1 MKFQKCGQLY
11 KFNSDNII
19 TNKIEIIEIVEETKS
34 IVDFIISSIID
45 IFDCEPNSAY
55 LRGSCI
61 DRKIENDTT
70 IDIDVVFVFDD
81 KTFYN
86 KVYNLQEKISF
97 GRFPYVENK
106 MFMNDT
112 QKEIEKNILEK
123 FKKNVEIDIEL
134 SCEEFFQQDYQK
146 RFLSKQVYGTGKN
159 LSLSKLSRETFY
171 HSLKSDILPNR
182 RKYCLKKLYELK
194 NQFYLKVNFFDGTE
208 IRILKSLIKL
218 FYRQYSLDLHLN
230 ENCFSKDVYYCHNIL
245 IKTYP
250 QLSSYI
256 EKVLDL
262 FLNVDNY
269 SHNDIRLILTE
280 LEYIINEIE
289 YLSDNYN
296 KLEFFV

>member
-19 TNKIEIIEIVEETKS
+19 TNKIETIEIVEETKS
-34 IVDFIISSIID
+34 IVDFIVSSTID
-45 IFDCEPNSAY
+45 VFDCEPNSVY

-86 KVYNLQEKISF
+86 KVYNLGQEISF
-97 GRFPYVENK
+97 CTFPYMENK
-106 MFMNDT
+106 MFMSDT

-134 SCEEFFQQDYQK
+134 SCEEFFQQDYKK

-171 HSLKSDILPNR
+171 QSLKSDILPNR

-194 NQFYLKVNFFDGTE
+194 KS
-208 IRILKSLIKL
+208 ILSEGHFLMGLIKL
-218 FYRQYSLDLHLN
+218 FYREYSLDLHLN

-245 IKTYP
+245 IKNYP
-250 QLSSYI
+250 QLSNYI

-289 YLSDNYN
+289 YLSDNY
-296 KLEFFV
+296 KEIEFFV

>member
-19 TNKIEIIEIVEETKS
+19 TNKIETIEIVEETKS
-34 IVDFIISSIID
+34 IVDFIISSTIG
-45 IFDCEPNSAY
+45 IFDCEPNSVY

-61 DRKIENDTT
+61 DRKIENNTT

-81 KTFYN
+81 KTFYG
-86 KVYNLQEKISF
+86 KVYNLREKISF
-97 GRFPYVENK
+97 CKFPYVENE
-106 MFMNDT
+106 MFITDT

-123 FKKNVEIDIEL
+123 FKKNVEIDVEL
-134 SCEEFFQQDYQK
+134 SCEEFFQEDYQK

-159 LSLSKLSRETFY
+159 LSLSRLSKKIFY
-171 HSLKSDILPNR
+171 QSLKSDILPNR
-182 RKYCLKKLYELK
+182 KKYCLKKLYELK
-194 NQFYLKVNFFDGTE
+194 NKFYLKTDFLDSVE
-208 IRILKSLIKL
+208 IRVLKSLIKL

-280 LEYIINEIE
+280 LEYVINEIE

-296 KLEFFV
+296 EVELFV

>member
-19 TNKIEIIEIVEETKS
+19 TNKIETIEIVEETKS
-34 IVDFIISSIID
+34 IVDFIISSTID

-61 DRKIENDTT
+61 DRKIENNTT

-86 KVYNLQEKISF
+86 KVYNLGEKISF

-106 MFMNDT
+106 MFMTDT

-123 FKKNVEIDIEL
+123 FKKNVEIDVEL

-171 HSLKSDILPNR
+171 QSLKSDILPNR
-182 RKYCLKKLYELK
+182 RKYCLQKLYKLK
-194 NQFYLKVNFFDGTE
+194 NLFYLKANFLDGTE
-208 IRILKSLIKL
+208 IRILKSIIKL

-245 IKTYP
+245 IKNYP
-250 QLSSYI
+250 QLSSHI

-280 LEYIINEIE
+280 LEYVINEIE
-289 YLSDNYN
+289 FLSDNY
-296 KLEFFV
+296 KEIEFFV

>member
-19 TNKIEIIEIVEETKS
+19 TNKIETIEIVEETKS
-34 IVDFIISSIID
+34 VVDFIVSSTID
-45 IFDCEPNSAY
+45 IFDCEPNSVY

-61 DRKIENDTT
+61 DRKIENNTT

-86 KVYNLQEKISF
+86 KVYNLKEEISF

-106 MFMNDT
+106 MFITDA

-123 FKKNVEIDIEL
+123 FKKNVEIDVDL
-134 SCEEFFQQDYQK
+134 SCEEFFQKDHLK

-159 LSLSKLSRETFY
+159 LSLSKLNKETFY
-171 HSLKSDILPNR
+171 QSLKSDVLPNR
-182 RKYCLKKLYELK
+182 RKYCLQKLYKLK
-194 NQFYLKVNFFDGTE
+194 NLFYLNANFLDGTE
-208 IRILKSLIKL
+208 IRILKSIIKL

-245 IKTYP
+245 IKNYP
-250 QLSSYI
+250 QLSSHI

-280 LEYIINEIE
+280 LEYVINEIE

-296 KLEFFV
+296 EVEFFV

>member
-19 TNKIEIIEIVEETKS
+19 TNKIEAIEIVEETKS
-34 IVDFIISSIID
+34 IVDFIVSSTID
-45 IFDCEPNSAY
+45 VFDCEPNSVY

-86 KVYNLQEKISF
+86 KVYNLGQEISF
-97 GRFPYVENK
+97 CTFPYVENK
-106 MFMNDT
+106 MFMTDT

-123 FKKNVEIDIEL
+123 FKKNVEIDVEL

-146 RFLSKQVYGTGKN
+146 RFLSKQVYGKGKN

-171 HSLKSDILPNR
+171 QSLKGDVLPNR
-182 RKYCLKKLYELK
+182 KKYCLKKLYELK
-194 NQFYLKVNFFDGTE
+194 NQFYLNVDFFDGTE
-208 IRILKSLIKL
+208 IRVLKSLIKL

-230 ENCFSKDVYYCHNIL
+230 ENSFSKDVYYCHNIL
-245 IKTYP
+245 IKNYP
-250 QLSSYI
+250 QLSNYI

-262 FLNVDNY
+262 FLNIDNY

-280 LEYIINEIE
+280 LEYVINEIE
-289 YLSDNYN
+289 YFSDNYN
-296 KLEFFV
+296 EVEFFV

>member
-19 TNKIEIIEIVEETKS
+19 TNKIETIEIVEETKS
-34 IVDFIISSIID
+34 IVDFIISSTID
-45 IFDCEPNSAY
+45 IFDCEPNSVY

-61 DRKIENDTT
+61 DRKIENNTT
-70 IDIDVVFVFDD
+70 IDIDIVFVFDD
-81 KTFYN
+81 ETFYN
-86 KVYNLQEKISF
+86 KVYNLREEISF

-106 MFMNDT
+106 MFITDA

-123 FKKNVEIDIEL
+123 FKKNVEIDVEL
-134 SCEEFFQQDYQK
+134 FCEEFFQEDYQK
-146 RFLSKQVYGTGKN
+146 RFLSKRVYGTGKN
-159 LSLSKLSRETFY
+159 LSLSKLSKETFY
-171 HSLKSDILPNR
+171 QSLKSNVLPNR
-182 RKYCLKKLYELK
+182 RKYCLQKLYKLK
-194 NQFYLKVNFFDGTE
+194 NQFYLKVNFFDGAE
-208 IRILKSLIKL
+208 IRVLKSLIKL

-245 IKTYP
+245 IKNYP
-250 QLSSYI
+250 QLSSHI

-289 YLSDNYN
+289 YLSDNY
-296 KLEFFV
+296 KEIEFFV